1 VCLQYLIKQ
10 KKIIF
15 SLILLVILLISFFI
29 FNKALKNEN
38 VYFPKLND
46 NKDYYIEDFSLPELF
61 TNEKLSIKQLL
72 EKKDFSIVNI
82 WASWCVP
89 CEKENSFLISLS
101 NFDNLQIIGVN
112 YKDRN
117 KNAKSFLNKF
127 GNPFNYNL
135 VDSNGT
141 TSIILGA
148 YGVPETFLVNKNKKI
163 LLKIIGPINNNHLN
177 EINSIIKK

>member
-1 VCLQYLIKQ
+1 MV
-10 KKIIF
+10 
-15 SLILLVILLISFFI
+15 
-29 FNKALKNEN
+29 
-38 VYFPKLND
+38 
-46 NKDYYIEDFSLPELF
+46 
-61 TNEKLSIKQLL
+61 
-72 EKKDFSIVNI
+72 
-82 WASWCVP
+82 VP

>member
-1 VCLQYLIKQ
+1 MQYLIKQ

-82 WASWCVP
+82 WASWCLP
-89 CEKENSFLISLS
+89 CRKEHKHLIT
-101 NFDNLQIIGVN
+101 
-112 YKDRN
+112 
-117 KNAKSFLNKF
+117 LNDQNIK
-127 GNPFNYNL
+127 
-135 VDSNGT
+135 
-141 TSIILGA
+141 ILG
-148 YGVPETFLVNKNKKI
+148 
-163 LLKIIGPINNNHLN
+163 INFKDKTRL
-177 EINSIIKK
+177 